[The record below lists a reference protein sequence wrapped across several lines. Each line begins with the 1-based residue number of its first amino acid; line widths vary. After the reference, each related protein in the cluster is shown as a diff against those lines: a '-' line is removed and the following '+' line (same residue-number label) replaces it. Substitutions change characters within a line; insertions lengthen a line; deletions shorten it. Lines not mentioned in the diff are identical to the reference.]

1 MKNII
6 LIGMMGCG
14 KTTCGGLLSRRLDRE
29 LVDTDALIA
38 AREGR
43 SIPEIFAAQG
53 EDRFR
58 ELERGVAEEL
68 ARREGLVV
76 ACGGGL
82 PLRDACME
90 DLVPGGVVFWLDRD
104 PGETYDSLDTSGRP
118 LAQAGREAFL
128 RRYEQRA
135 PTYRRWADHIISQAA
150 SPEAAARSIL
160 QILQREAHV
169 L

>member
-82 PLRDACME
+82 PLRDAAMAP
-90 DLVPGGVVFWLDRD
+90 LKSSGTVVFLCRD
-104 PGETYDSLDTSGRP
+104 PGETFDTVPMDAAEWLCVLALAVAPVAVCELEKRVRRKQPGRDD
-118 LAQAGREAFL
+118 
-128 RRYEQRA
+128 RRGI
-135 PTYRRWADHIISQAA
+135 PNGVKGHT
-150 SPEAAARSIL
+150 
-160 QILQREAHV
+160 
-169 L
+169 

>member
-76 ACGGGL
+76 GL
-82 PLRDACME
+82 R
-90 DLVPGGVVFWLDRD
+90 R
-104 PGETYDSLDTSGRP
+104 RP
-118 LAQAGREAFL
+118 APAGR
-128 RRYEQRA
+128 RHGSPQVQRHRGLSV
-135 PTYRRWADHIISQAA
+135 P
-150 SPEAAARSIL
+150 
-160 QILQREAHV
+160 
-169 L
+169 

>member
-82 PLRDACME
+82 PLRDDAMAP
-90 DLVPGGVVFWLDRD
+90 LKSSGTVVFLCRD
-104 PGETYDSLDTSGRP
+104 PGETFDTVPMDARP
-118 LAQAGREAFL
+118 LAQQVQIGAVDDEKFHDNPSRMAL
-128 RRYEQRA
+128 
-135 PTYRRWADHIISQAA
+135 TVA
-150 SPEAAARSIL
+150 SGDEKSVTI
-160 QILQREAHV
+160 
-169 L
+169 

>member
-14 KTTCGGLLSRRLDRE
+14 KTTCGGLLSRRLNRE

-82 PLRDACME
+82 PLRDDAMAP
-90 DLVPGGVVFWLDRD
+90 LKSSGTVVFLCRD
-104 PGETYDSLDTSGRP
+104 PGETFDTVPMDARP
-118 LAQAGREAFL
+118 LAQEGREAFL
-128 RRYEQRA
+128 ARFRDRE
-135 PTYRRWADHIISQAA
+135 PVYRFWADQIVTDFS
-150 SPEAAARSIL
+150 SPEATVNAIL
-160 QILQREAHV
+160 EGLS
-169 L
+169 

>member
-76 ACGGGL
+76 ACGGGGI
-82 PLRDACME
+82 P
-90 DLVPGGVVFWLDRD
+90 VFKTGGHHLKGAAAVIDKDFASC
-104 PGETYDSLDTSGRP
+104 T
-118 LAQAGREAFL
+118 LAQQVQIGAVDDEKFHDNPSRMAL
-128 RRYEQRA
+128 
-135 PTYRRWADHIISQAA
+135 TVA
-150 SPEAAARSIL
+150 SGDEKSVTI
-160 QILQREAHV
+160 
-169 L
+169 

>member
-68 ARREGLVV
+68 ARREG
-76 ACGGGL
+76 
-82 PLRDACME
+82 E
-90 DLVPGGVVFWLDRD
+90 DDCLESWQQKHSAWFAA
-104 PGETYDSLDTSGRP
+104 E
-118 LAQAGREAFL
+118 AGRLHYDFRQDL
-128 RRYEQRA
+128 
-135 PTYRRWADHIISQAA
+135 PV
-150 SPEAAARSIL
+150 IL
-160 QILQREAHV
+160 ETFEVIWKG
-169 L
+169 

>member
-68 ARREGLVV
+68 ARREGRPAAAIDAIALVESGAGEKCDAV
-76 ACGGGL
+76 VSVLAPE
-82 PLRDACME
+82 PLRVKRIMA
-90 DLVPGGVVFWLDRD
+90 RD
-104 PGETYDSLDTSGRP
+104 GID
-118 LAQAGREAFL
+118 EAYAL
-128 RRYEQRA
+128 RRVRAQPSNEFFRSHSDYVLENTEMDTPETFASRAKALFEQ
-135 PTYRRWADHIISQAA
+135 
-150 SPEAAARSIL
+150 L
-160 QILQREAHV
+160 L
-169 L
+169 